1 MKTVIVCWPTV
12 QLLFDEPGFRENS
25 ALCSSEP
32 FYSEYG
38 DSSYAVNKEWLE
50 KREQNLLNKVI
61 SQQETYAGPDFNF
74 GDELENGIFLL

>member
-1 MKTVIVCWPTV
+1 MKTAIICWPTV

-38 DSSYAVNKEWLE
+38 DSSYAVNTEWLE
-50 KREQNLLNKVI
+50 NRDAKLLNEI
-61 SQQETYAGPDFNF
+61 TSAQPSYIGPDFDF
-74 GDELENGIFLL
+74 DQEPEDGIFLL